1 MQKNKVTKRK
11 NQGYVSGPTPERSFW
26 HWKMNSLRFTT
37 LKQHFSAPPVHSS
50 AYAPPS
56 RPFHYTPR
64 RFTVGFCLGFAS
76 PSAFASSPYS
86 FIGVNLFISLSV
98 IGIIESSGN
107 RFSCF
112 TCIYSLIIGLG
123 VPSGE
128 VRRFTCEF
136 WKNECDSQKKECGV
150 SSERIRMDGWNIAFF
165 SRFLCGENL
174 VE

>member
-1 MQKNKVTKRK
+1 
-11 NQGYVSGPTPERSFW
+11 
-26 HWKMNSLRFTT
+26 MNSLRFTT

-50 AYAPPS
+50 AHAPPP

-64 RFTVGFCLGFAS
+64 RFAVGFCLGFAS

-98 IGIIESSGN
+98 IGVIESSGN

-123 VPSGE
+123 VPSGRLGDLHANFE
-128 VRRFTCEF
+128 KMNAIRRK
-136 WKNECDSQKKECGV
+136 KNVMFQVKEYEWMVEISYSFLGFYAV
-150 SSERIRMDGWNIAFF
+150 KTLLNNNIAM
-165 SRFLCGENL
+165 L
-174 VE
+174 